1 MVYLDPPTVLL
12 TPGPAAGV
20 TGGALVLTCAA
31 SGTILGFLQVLKRRS

>member
-12 TPGPAAGV
+12 TPGAAAGV

-31 SGTILGFLQVLKRRS
+31 SGTTYFLLFIFP